1 MEPIPARTYD
11 DLEIGERFRSAQLW
25 MSEPDMRAFAEQ
37 YDPQPMHTDP
47 EAAAETMFGGLIAS
61 GWLTGAL
68 TMKLLVE
75 SRMLG
80 STPLIGIEV
89 DRVRFE
95 APVRPGDIVFAEAEV
110 VGKRPSKKTT
120 RGYVL
125 FAIETLREDGT
136 VLMTQQWTLLV
147 PRE

>member
-11 DLEIGERFRSAQLW
+11 DLDIGERFRSAALC
-25 MSEPDMRAFAEQ
+25 MYESDMRAFAEQ

-68 TMKLLVE
+68 TMKLMVE

-80 STPLIGIEV
+80 STPLIGVEV
-89 DRVRFE
+89 DRVRF
-95 APVRPGDIVFAEAEV
+95 D
-110 VGKRPSKKTT
+110 
-120 RGYVL
+120 
-125 FAIETLREDGT
+125 
-136 VLMTQQWTLLV
+136 
-147 PRE
+147 